1 MAIYRL
7 LDNHHSNEK
16 ASDDN
21 YKMEAEMVMLN
32 EIVDASIDQQLLLD
46 RDDDGEFHLI
56 SATSAFTKRYL
67 KRIFLRGCVAVLIL

>member
-21 YKMEAEMVMLN
+21 NSKMEAEMVMLN
-32 EIVDASIDQQLLLD
+32 EIVSASIDMQLLLD

-67 KRIFLRGCVAVLIL
+67 KRIFFRVAVLIL

>member
-1 MAIYRL
+1 
-7 LDNHHSNEK
+7 
-16 ASDDN
+16 
-21 YKMEAEMVMLN
+21 MVMLN
-32 EIVDASIDQQLLLD
+32 EIVDASIDKQLLLD

>member
-16 ASDDN
+16 ASEDN
-21 YKMEAEMVMLN
+21 SKMEAEMVMLN
-32 EIVDASIDQQLLLD
+32 EIVSASIDMQLLLD

-67 KRIFLRGCVAVLIL
+67 KRIFFRVAVLIL